1 MPKMNEKPSKQIK
14 DGFRHF
20 WAIFDSVKS
29 ETRQVWAQIL
39 FNNTMEINGSEIESD
54 IYFFET

>member
-1 MPKMNEKPSKQIK
+1 MNEKSPKHIK

-20 WAIFDSVKS
+20 WTMLDSVKS

-39 FNNTMEINGSEIESD
+39 FNDTLEINGSESQSD
-54 IYFFET
+54 NFPFET

>member
-1 MPKMNEKPSKQIK
+1 MNEKPSKQIK

>member
-1 MPKMNEKPSKQIK
+1 MNEKSSKQIK

-20 WAIFDSVKS
+20 LTILDSVKS

-39 FNNTMEINGSEIESD
+39 FNNTLEINASESESD
-54 IYFFET
+54 FFLFET

>member
-1 MPKMNEKPSKQIK
+1 MNEKPSKQIK

-39 FNNTMEINGSEIESD
+39 FNNTYGTMEINGSEIESD
-54 IYFFET
+54 VYFFET

>member
-1 MPKMNEKPSKQIK
+1 MLKMNEKPSKQIK